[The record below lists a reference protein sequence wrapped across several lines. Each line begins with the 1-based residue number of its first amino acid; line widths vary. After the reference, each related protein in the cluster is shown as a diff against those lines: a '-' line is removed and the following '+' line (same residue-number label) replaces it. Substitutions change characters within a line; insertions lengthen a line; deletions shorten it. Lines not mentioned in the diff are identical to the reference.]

1 MMRVRSTTILAVRRD
16 GVTAFA
22 GDGQITVG
30 DAIFKSRTNKLRS
43 MREGKVIAGYAG
55 AAADALALF
64 ERLEAKLDEY
74 SGNVQRAAVEL
85 VKQWR
90 MDKALRRLDA
100 LLLVADND
108 TLLLISGTG
117 DVIVPDNDAIGIGSG
132 GGYAQA
138 AALAMLAHTEMS
150 APEIAEEAVRIAAGI
165 CVYTNEHISV
175 EVLTRD

>member
-1 MMRVRSTTILAVRRD
+1 MKVHATTIVAVRRD
-16 GVTAFA
+16 GVTALA

-30 DAIFKSRTNKLRS
+30 DTIFKRKTNKLRK
-43 MREGKVIAGYAG
+43 MRDGNVLVGYAG

-64 ERLEAKLDEY
+64 ERLEAKLDEF

-100 LLLVADND
+100 LLVVADKE

-117 DVIVPDNDAIGIGSG
+117 DVIVPDEDVIGIGSG
-132 GGYAQA
+132 GGFAQA
-138 AALAMLAHTEMS
+138 AAHALLEHTDLP
-150 APEIAEEAVRIAAGI
+150 ADRIADEAIRIASRI
-165 CVYTNEHISV
+165 CVFTNDYVTV
-175 EVLTRD
+175 EVLQ

>member
-1 MMRVRSTTILAVRRD
+1 MKVHATTIVAVRRD
-16 GVTAFA
+16 GVTALA

-30 DAIFKSRTNKLRS
+30 DTIFKRKTNKLRK
-43 MREGKVIAGYAG
+43 MRDGNVLVGYAG

-64 ERLEAKLDEY
+64 ERLEAKLDEF

-100 LLLVADND
+100 LLVVADRE

-117 DVIVPDNDAIGIGSG
+117 DVIVPDEDVIGIGSG
-132 GGYAQA
+132 GGFAQA
-138 AALAMLAHTEMS
+138 AAYALLEHTDLP
-150 APEIAEEAVRIAAGI
+150 ADRIADEAIRIASRI
-165 CVYTNEHISV
+165 CVFTNDYVTV
-175 EVLTRD
+175 EVLQ

>member
-1 MMRVRSTTILAVRRD
+1 MKWRSTTIIAVRRD
-16 GVTAFA
+16 GVTALA

-30 DAIFKSRTNKLRS
+30 ETVFKNTTIKLRR

-90 MDKALRRLDA
+90 MDRALRRLEA
-100 LLLVADND
+100 LLVVADKEN
-108 TLLLISGTG
+108 LLLISGTG
-117 DVIVPDNDAIGIGSG
+117 DVIVPDEDVIGIGSG
-132 GGYAQA
+132 GPFAQA
-138 AALAMLAHTEMS
+138 AAMAMLKHTALP
-150 APEIAEEAVRIAAGI
+150 APQIAEESVRIASKI
-165 CVYTNEHISV
+165 CVFTNDHVTV
-175 EVLTRD
+175 EVLQ